1 MNWDPLPETVCRM
14 DAASERTWMYLQR
27 VSGDGSQFMP
37 LSPLTE
43 QQCNSLSGTILKD
56 TIKSSDIKHE
66 GRVSGL
72 FYVHGWTVFRK
83 EPGRWCGYVHG
94 WTGGYF
100 APAISALPPSLVVVF
115 RKEPGRWFDYG
126 GFVAMSI
133 QIIYQDEYIVAV
145 NKPQALLSVP
155 GLGPNKQDCLISRL
169 VKVIPEARVV
179 HRLDC
184 YTSGIMLFAIGIEM
198 QRALSRIFHDRKI
211 QKQYIAVVKQWF
223 DENEGVIKFPMRCD
237 IDNRPHQIVDY
248 EHGKSA
254 VTFWQVLQRK
264 NDAVR
269 LLLKP
274 VTGRTHQLRVHCA
287 AMGYPIIGDGLYSDD
302 NDEIKQPRMLLHAD
316 NLLFEHPVTNKE
328 MHLFAECEF

>member
-1 MNWDPLPETVCRM
+1 
-14 DAASERTWMYLQR
+14 
-27 VSGDGSQFMP
+27 
-37 LSPLTE
+37 
-43 QQCNSLSGTILKD
+43 
-56 TIKSSDIKHE
+56 
-66 GRVSGL
+66 
-72 FYVHGWTVFRK
+72 
-83 EPGRWCGYVHG
+83 
-94 WTGGYF
+94 
-100 APAISALPPSLVVVF
+100 
-115 RKEPGRWFDYG
+115 
-126 GFVAMSI
+126 MSI

-155 GLGPNKQDCLISRL
+155 GLGPDKQDCLISRL
-169 VKVIPEARVV
+169 VKIIPKAKVV

-184 YTSGIMLFAIGIEM
+184 YTSGIMLFAVGIEM

-254 VTFWQVLQRK
+254 VTYWQVLQRK
-264 NDAVR
+264 NETVR

-287 AMGYPIIGDGLYSDD
+287 AMGYPIIGDGLYGDD

>member
-1 MNWDPLPETVCRM
+1 
-14 DAASERTWMYLQR
+14 
-27 VSGDGSQFMP
+27 MP
-37 LSPLTE
+37 
-43 QQCNSLSGTILKD
+43 
-56 TIKSSDIKHE
+56 
-66 GRVSGL
+66 
-72 FYVHGWTVFRK
+72 
-83 EPGRWCGYVHG
+83 
-94 WTGGYF
+94 
-100 APAISALPPSLVVVF
+100 
-115 RKEPGRWFDYG
+115 
-126 GFVAMSI
+126 I

-145 NKPQALLSVP
+145 NKQQGLLSVP
-155 GLGPNKQDCLISRL
+155 GLGPDKQDCLISRL
-169 VKVIPEARVV
+169 VKMIPEAKVV

-211 QKQYIAVVKQWF
+211 KKQYIAVVRQWF

-264 NDAVR
+264 DETVR

-287 AMGYPIIGDGLYSDD
+287 AMGHPIIGDGLYNNVAD
-302 NDEIKQPRMLLHAD
+302 DEIKQPRMLLHAD
-316 NLLFEHPVTNKE
+316 NLLFEHPVTNKK

>member
-1 MNWDPLPETVCRM
+1 
-14 DAASERTWMYLQR
+14 
-27 VSGDGSQFMP
+27 
-37 LSPLTE
+37 
-43 QQCNSLSGTILKD
+43 
-56 TIKSSDIKHE
+56 
-66 GRVSGL
+66 
-72 FYVHGWTVFRK
+72 
-83 EPGRWCGYVHG
+83 
-94 WTGGYF
+94 
-100 APAISALPPSLVVVF
+100 
-115 RKEPGRWFDYG
+115 
-126 GFVAMSI
+126 MSI

-155 GLGPNKQDCLISRL
+155 GLGPDKQDCLISRL
-169 VKVIPEARVV
+169 VKVIPEAKVV

-223 DENEGVIKFPMRCD
+223 DENDGVIKFPMRCD
-237 IDNRPHQIVDY
+237 INNRPHQIVDY

-264 NDAVR
+264 DEKVR

-274 VTGRTHQLRVHCA
+274 VTGRTHQLRVHCS
-287 AMGYPIIGDGLYSDD
+287 AMGFPIIGDGLYGDG
-302 NDEIKQPRMLLHAD
+302 NDKINQPRMLLHAD

-328 MHLFAECEF
+328 MHIFAECEF